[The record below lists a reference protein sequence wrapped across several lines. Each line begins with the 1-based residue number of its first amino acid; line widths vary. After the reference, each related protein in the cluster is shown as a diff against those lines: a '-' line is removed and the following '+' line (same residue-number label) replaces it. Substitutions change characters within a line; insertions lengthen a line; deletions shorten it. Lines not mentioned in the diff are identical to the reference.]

1 MIITLIRTLILYI
14 VVLISMR
21 LMGKGEVAEMQ
32 PFELVIMLMIAEL
45 AALPMG
51 DTGIPLMNGVIA
63 IATLVFAQVTIS
75 IINLKSE
82 TARRFICGRPSI
94 LIDKGKI
101 NEKEL
106 TRLRISLND
115 LIEQVRAKDYPNVA
129 DVEFAILETNG
140 DLSVIPKTNK
150 RNVTLEDLNIV
161 GSYEGLPITLI
172 TDGHINQDNL
182 RKAQVTEE
190 WLMSQLQIQGIS
202 DPKDV
207 LFAYIDGTNN
217 FFLYKKEPK

>member
-1 MIITLIRTLILYI
+1 MLITLIRTLILYV
-14 VVLISMR
+14 VVLICMR

-63 IATLVFAQVTIS
+63 IIALVFAQVSIS
-75 IINLKSE
+75 MINLKSE
-82 TARRFICGRPSI
+82 RARSIICGKPSI
-94 LIDKGKI
+94 LIDHGQI

-106 TRLRISLND
+106 KRLRISLND
-115 LIEQVRAKDYPNVA
+115 LVEQIRAKDYPSVA

-140 DLSVIPKTNK
+140 DLSVIPKANK
-150 RNVTLEDLNIV
+150 RNVTLEDLQLT
-161 GSYEGLPITLI
+161 GTYEGLPISLI
-172 TDGHINQDNL
+172 IDGHVNHDNL
-182 RKAQVTEE
+182 QKARVTMS
-190 WLMSQLQIQGIS
+190 WLLNQLSTHQID

-207 LFAYIDGTNN
+207 LFSYVDATNH
-217 FFLYKKEPK
+217 FYVQKKQQK